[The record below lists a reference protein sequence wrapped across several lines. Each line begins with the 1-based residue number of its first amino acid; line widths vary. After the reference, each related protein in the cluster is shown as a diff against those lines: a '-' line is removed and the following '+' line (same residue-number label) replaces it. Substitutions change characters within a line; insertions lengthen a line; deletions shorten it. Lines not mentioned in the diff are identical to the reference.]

1 MERARSFTVLMLQSA
16 EASLSLNNNINRY
29 SLKKKTSYQNI
40 YQNTIS
46 NNIPKHT
53 IKAYTQNTLSKHIPK
68 PHIKECFVSTRKQG
82 RIHSPH
88 LICHVRFSFIG
99 PKVLPLHFNLL
110 NFLVPKHEHLF
121 LQYTLRLQLEFS
133 ISFHLQNRLVNHMI
147 NILNILLK

>member
-68 PHIKECFVSTRKQG
+68 PHIKDALS
-82 RIHSPH
+82 
-88 LICHVRFSFIG
+88 
-99 PKVLPLHFNLL
+99 
-110 NFLVPKHEHLF
+110 
-121 LQYTLRLQLEFS
+121 QLE
-133 ISFHLQNRLVNHMI
+133 NREGYIAHI
-147 NILNILLK
+147 